1 MSGFNLTNPGKNEG
15 FFIPRE
21 AIGTQEA
28 IEHQGSHHP
37 PFSKGIYPHWTPG
50 DSEPLSCKPRINKN
64 LPLKG
69 KNVTALKFWV
79 SLDEPLRG
87 RPKGGMLSEQ
97 LYFDKFLVPFLGI
110 GFPLNSASFI
120 STCRQRRVSPC
131 AGGGSASGGYAFPF
145 TESLLW
151 KPRFNGKTI
160 QGGS

>member
-1 MSGFNLTNPGKNEG
+1 MRGSSSPGK
-15 FFIPRE
+15 PLAPRKPLSTRE
-21 AIGTQEA
+21 AITPPSQREFTPIGL
-28 IEHQGSHHP
+28 QG
-37 PFSKGIYPHWTPG
+37 I
-50 DSEPLSCKPRINKN
+50 LSLFLANPSINKN

-79 SLDEPLRG
+79 SLDEPLRV

-145 TESLLW
+145 TESLLC
-151 KPRFNGKTI
+151 KPRFNGKPLLK
-160 QGGS
+160 GEKLYKEVVKL